1 MDKYILHSRKNIKT
15 FLQEISKGRLHKIYS
30 SMKINEDRPLTEKIY
45 NSWQIWSSSVAL
57 WVMYVPGF
65 YCE

>member
-15 FLQEISKGRLHKIYS
+15 S

-65 YCE
+65 YRE